1 MLGMKKV
8 WSGDIDNVHG
18 VTPAHLLDAFKDL
31 DAVLYSVLLS
41 CFFPVV
47 RACCEFVAR
56 YFRNRK
62 GNRASGG
69 SQTSQANPERHGCLN
84 GSSRSNCSSC
94 SIPSFILPRDAREE
108 REPAPDFDPGWGLE
122 RLNALNVLNHSS
134 YFRACSSWSRIGL
147 YLVAPSCRR
156 GPGRKLPLLSLLS
169 SSRSLM

>member
-1 MLGMKKV
+1 MVGMKKV

-56 YFRNRK
+56 YLRNRK

-69 SQTSQANPERHGCLN
+69 SQTSQANPERHGCPN
-84 GSSRSNCSSC
+84 GSVLVVPTVQAVQPLPSSF
-94 SIPSFILPRDAREE
+94 PAARGRQEGPPRLLLR
-108 REPAPDFDPGWGLE
+108 GGGLRDE
-122 RLNALNVLNHSS
+122 NALNVLNHP
-134 YFRACSSWSRIGL
+134 A
-147 YLVAPSCRR
+147 
-156 GPGRKLPLLSLLS
+156 
-169 SSRSLM
+169 

>member
-31 DAVLYSVLLS
+31 DAVLSSVLLS

-69 SQTSQANPERHGCLN
+69 SQTSQANPERHGCPN
-84 GSSRSNCSSC
+84 GS
-94 SIPSFILPRDAREE
+94 
-108 REPAPDFDPGWGLE
+108 
-122 RLNALNVLNHSS
+122 V
-134 YFRACSSWSRIGL
+134 
-147 YLVAPSCRR
+147 LVAPIVQPFNPFLHPSPQRAGGKRAC
-156 GPGRKLPLLSLLS
+156 PGL
-169 SSRSLM
+169 

>member
-8 WSGDIDNVHG
+8 GSGNIDDVNR

-56 YFRNRK
+56 YLRNRK

-69 SQTSQANPERHGCLN
+69 SQTSQANPERHGCPN
-84 GSSRSNCSSC
+84 GSVCSSRST
-94 SIPSFILPRDAREE
+94 PSFILPRGAGEE

-147 YLVAPSCRR
+147 YLVAPPCRR

>member
-1 MLGMKKV
+1 MKKV

-69 SQTSQANPERHGCLN
+69 SQTSQANPERHGGPN
-84 GSSRSNCSSC
+84 GSFLLVPTVQAVQSLPSSF
-94 SIPSFILPRDAREE
+94 PATRRGHETLPRT
-108 REPAPDFDPGWGLE
+108 L
-122 RLNALNVLNHSS
+122 
-134 YFRACSSWSRIGL
+134 FRCG
-147 YLVAPSCRR
+147 
-156 GPGRKLPLLSLLS
+156 
-169 SSRSLM
+169 